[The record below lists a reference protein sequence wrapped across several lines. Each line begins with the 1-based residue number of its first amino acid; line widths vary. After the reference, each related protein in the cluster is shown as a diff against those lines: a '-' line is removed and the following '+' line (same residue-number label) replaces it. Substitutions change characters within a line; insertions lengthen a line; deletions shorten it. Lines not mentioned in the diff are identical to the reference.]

1 MNTEN
6 RVRRGRPRKYP
17 EGAKRVDNT
26 SLIVTKKQKEYIGNI
41 AKLNKETVK
50 ETSNRLLKEVLD
62 GKFDYL
68 LTPIVEEDV
77 PSVPVTV
84 DRKLTHEVQKYLEGY
99 NENASEVVRKIVEE
113 FMIMTD
119 RTLKVVG
126 GYELGVT
133 SITKELKRFWL
144 KPTEEVEENM
154 FFMDASIQLD
164 IDNRHVVIREKS
176 MGVRSISQMEE
187 LKRYKDQLIET
198 ASQLQ
203 DALDTYVAK
212 HLG

>member
-1 MNTEN
+1 
-6 RVRRGRPRKYP
+6 
-17 EGAKRVDNT
+17 
-26 SLIVTKKQKEYIGNI
+26 
-41 AKLNKETVK
+41 
-50 ETSNRLLKEVLD
+50 
-62 GKFDYL
+62 
-68 LTPIVEEDV
+68 
-77 PSVPVTV
+77 
-84 DRKLTHEVQKYLEGY
+84 
-99 NENASEVVRKIVEE
+99 
-113 FMIMTD
+113 MIMTD

-144 KPTEEVEENM
+144 KPTEEAEENM
-154 FFMDASIQLD
+154 FFMDTSIQLD
-164 IDNRHVVIREKS
+164 VDNRHVVIREKS